1 VSGRI
6 FIDTDTP
13 LPPTLSFFASSIA
26 FIMASRDRGGSGA
39 HPRRE
44 DEVEMRIR
52 LHKS

>member
-6 FIDTDTP
+6 FFDTDTP
-13 LPPTLSFFASSIA
+13 LPPILSFFASSTA
-26 FIMASRDRGGSGA
+26 FIMASGDGGGSGA
-39 HPRRE
+39 HPRR